1 MQTPVFN
8 IVSDRR
14 GGRTAWSSTVT
25 ISGQRIIQ
33 ARYWY
38 DGQYVNNAKEDAAEV
53 ALQQLTSAS
62 GHLVGAGG
70 MGAQTHHAGGLWRG
84 RDGLRGMGIWGF
96 VHIRFVG
103 LAGVEARPCVLC
115 YGVGL
120 RVEGEKKGNSIILL
134 RCLLIINWR
143 DGIWNHGLGRVGI
156 GRTRHLFFFFFSF
169 LWEKVLYTNFC
180 FFSGL
185 GRKVLV
191 FGCFSVRWGIK
202 FYISKT
208 DIIQPGEK
216 RTEKTPISL
225 SSFQGPF
232 SYFLTFFLPHVPSM
246 RHTYVWACVCVWG
259 VLLRIIVREIE
270 GDMRR

>member
-70 MGAQTHHAGGLWRG
+70 MGTQTHHAGGLWRG

-103 LAGVEARPCVLC
+103 LAGVEARPCVLW

-120 RVEGEKKGNSIILL
+120 RVEGGKKGNSIILL
-134 RCLLIINWR
+134 RCLLIIIWR

-156 GRTRHLFFFFFSF
+156 GRTRHLFFSSF
-169 LWEKVLYTNFC
+169 LS
-180 FFSGL
+180 SG
-185 GRKVLV
+185 KKY
-191 FGCFSVRWGIK
+191 F
-202 FYISKT
+202 
-208 DIIQPGEK
+208 IQ
-216 RTEKTPISL
+216 T
-225 SSFQGPF
+225 FV
-232 SYFLTFFLPHVPSM
+232 FFLGPGRFWYLVVFLLGEVLNYIYQ
-246 RHTYVWACVCVWG
+246 RHT
-259 VLLRIIVREIE
+259 
-270 GDMRR
+270 